1 MALAV
6 VSARDGCENTLIVTI
21 TRNLRTVGKSTMLK
35 TELGSAARIGVANRL
50 RKAKACLK
58 TIHAFLYYSFTTNDK
73 KLTCCVGT
81 GRAGGSRMSRLLIA
95 AEGCQ

>member
-6 VSARDGCENTLIVTI
+6 VSAQDGCENTLIVTI

-35 TELGSAARIGVANRL
+35 TELGSVARIGIANRL

-58 TIHAFLYYSFTTNDK
+58 TIHAFSYYNFIANNK
-73 KLTCCVGT
+73 KNWHVV
-81 GRAGGSRMSRLLIA
+81 SKQA
-95 AEGCQ
+95 APEEVVCLDC